1 LVYIFNEKII
11 DFIKKKIK
19 LDKRDKDLFF
29 NIFEELRIK
38 NIMLKVNK
46 VLTKFYVKE
55 NRKESKCKS
64 VPFKI
69 YGFLN
74 GFDLKDDTDYKKE
87 FIDYW
92 LDRIVIEKKGKK
104 RAIKHNEYEQKHK
117 YSDRLLSTLNQKL
130 YEESIAQH
138 KLNVVKALGLRNP
151 NMILKAE
158 VSANYYFSWSY
169 FYKWNLKRLKIRLP
183 LYYRRKPVPNLE
195 IHDPYKPYKDAFLA
209 ENDIDPD
216 LSIPF
221 EKHLDALSRFYSG
234 WSKKESRI
242 IHAENFKP
250 EWQPSFFRKQ
260 DLFKSFSGDNVLET
274 NVFDSNF
281 LESKLEINAS
291 EYKDKANFFSKLI
304 KLNTKVL
311 NNVEQIRELSKKKK
325 RIVSISSFLNKGS
338 SYFTKRSFIKDFFVK
353 ESLITNNKHFYKMP
367 SLSKSVF
374 EDGVVVKY
382 NKDGELSMLEPSS
395 GIFIKSRNIILNS
408 KKKYFKESILSRIR
422 KEKIDIFKGS
432 LLERHNEFWKS
443 LLVLTSDD
451 EKKAKRQYLNK
462 ILSYEKKKNKVFA
475 RIKRYIFESRITRLR
490 NSTSFNENFHFLKK
504 LKKFKK
510 FDRLYYYFNF
520 NNRTYFVNINE
531 FEFLLLK
538 YRRLIKNLDYP
549 QVKYIFDI
557 EEDPYMT
564 DKLKRLKKNKIDPTW
579 KRKSFIKSTFKR
591 DDFNKVF
598 LNFIDF
604 NYVYGVVDYTLDN
617 ILLLNNNDI
626 FYFLLNLMLC

>member
-1 LVYIFNEKII
+1 
-11 DFIKKKIK
+11 
-19 LDKRDKDLFF
+19 
-29 NIFEELRIK
+29 
-38 NIMLKVNK
+38 
-46 VLTKFYVKE
+46 
-55 NRKESKCKS
+55 
-64 VPFKI
+64 
-69 YGFLN
+69 
-74 GFDLKDDTDYKKE
+74 
-87 FIDYW
+87 
-92 LDRIVIEKKGKK
+92 
-104 RAIKHNEYEQKHK
+104 
-117 YSDRLLSTLNQKL
+117 
-130 YEESIAQH
+130 
-138 KLNVVKALGLRNP
+138 
-151 NMILKAE
+151 
-158 VSANYYFSWSY
+158 
-169 FYKWNLKRLKIRLP
+169 
-183 LYYRRKPVPNLE
+183 
-195 IHDPYKPYKDAFLA
+195 
-209 ENDIDPD
+209 
-216 LSIPF
+216 
-221 EKHLDALSRFYSG
+221 
-234 WSKKESRI
+234 
-242 IHAENFKP
+242 
-250 EWQPSFFRKQ
+250 
-260 DLFKSFSGDNVLET
+260 
-274 NVFDSNF
+274 
-281 LESKLEINAS
+281 
-291 EYKDKANFFSKLI
+291 
-304 KLNTKVL
+304 
-311 NNVEQIRELSKKKK
+311 LSKKKK

-564 DKLKRLKKNKIDPTW
+564 DKLKRLKKNKIDPT
-579 KRKSFIKSTFKR
+579 
-591 DDFNKVF
+591 
-598 LNFIDF
+598 
-604 NYVYGVVDYTLDN
+604 
-617 ILLLNNNDI
+617 
-626 FYFLLNLMLC
+626 